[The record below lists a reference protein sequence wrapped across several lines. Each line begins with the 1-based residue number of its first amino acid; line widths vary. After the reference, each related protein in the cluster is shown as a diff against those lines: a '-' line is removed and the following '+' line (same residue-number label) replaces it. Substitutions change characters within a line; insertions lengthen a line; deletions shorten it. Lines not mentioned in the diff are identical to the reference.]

1 MSGNKEITKDFPAA
15 GFQVNPQNINRNG
28 APKKEESI
36 SGLVQELLRNKPTGQ
51 EKTYRELFAMRVMK
65 LALEGDM
72 TAIREIWDRMEGS
85 VRGAG
90 ANINVGVQINNTP
103 LTDEDKLEYSIRICN
118 QFSDKIESV
127 DGKIRLKEER

>member
-1 MSGNKEITKDFPAA
+1 MSDNKEITKDFPAA

-85 VRGAG
+85 VRGKFAIDQL
-90 ANINVGVQINNTP
+90 NLQVNNYQVTP
-103 LTDEDKLEYSIRICN
+103 EDKEAWAVKYLEELGY
-118 QFSDKIESV
+118 K
-127 DGKIRLKEER
+127 LTKE